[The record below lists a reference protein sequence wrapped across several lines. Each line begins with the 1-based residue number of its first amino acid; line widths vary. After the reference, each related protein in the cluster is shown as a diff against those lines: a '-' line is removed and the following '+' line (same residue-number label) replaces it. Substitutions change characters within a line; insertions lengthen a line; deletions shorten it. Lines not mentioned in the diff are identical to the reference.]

1 MSGAAK
7 ENGNRCCKQERLREA
22 LARYSLAFTLDRSNI
37 YALCNRARIHLLVCI
52 LRQHAL

>member
-7 ENGNRCCKQERLREA
+7 ENGNRCCKQERLQEA
-22 LARYSLAFTLDRSNI
+22 LNRYSLAFTLDQSNI

-52 LRQHAL
+52 LRQRAL